1 MAEALKHQAA
11 DLKRAQFLGWLPNQ
25 KVRRVMRGALAV
37 CVPSVAAGTGDSEG
51 LPNVVLEAMACAV
64 PVIGSDIAGIAEAVE
79 HDRTG
84 FLLPPADP
92 WSIAAAARRLLG
104 NPGLRLRMGHAARAA
119 ATERFSAVAQSRML
133 ENALL
138 SVSAGQAV

>member
-1 MAEALKHQAA
+1 MQ
-11 DLKRAQFLGWLPNQ
+11 
-25 KVRRVMRGALAV
+25 GALAV
-37 CVPSVAAGTGDSEG
+37 CVPSVAARTGDSEG

-79 HDRTG
+79 HERTG
-84 FLLPPADP
+84 FLVPPTDP
-92 WSIAAAARRLLG
+92 KSIAAAARRLIS
-104 NPGLRLRMGHAARAA
+104 NPELRLRMGHAARAA

-138 SVSAGQAV
+138 SVSAGQAI